1 VLDRLTLYPLLT
13 LVIHMPLL
21 TPFKRRSASF
31 LSACERHQSVVIALG
46 LTGLSLKCLA
56 SGLWFQSF
64 CFAML
69 LGFLYPLQLDAAIRR
84 TDRFCQAYR
93 LNLAMTA
100 SFSVALVVVGVVMLG
115 GMHPADAQFFVKT
128 EQWMVNSSG
137 LGVDKTISGLIF
149 NTLRLVFVIYLGI
162 SLVKVVNSAR
172 EGDDWQTLARTPA
185 IILLAVSL
193 GDALGT
199 YITSGSGSGA
209 STTGK

>member
-1 VLDRLTLYPLLT
+1 
-13 LVIHMPLL
+13 M
-21 TPFKRRSASF
+21 TPFSPLTKRRTASLIPLF
-31 LSACERHQSVVIALG
+31 VHHQSLVIALG
-46 LTGLSLKCLA
+46 CAGLSLKCLA

-64 CFAML
+64 CFATL

-84 TDRFCQAYR
+84 AERFCQSYR
-93 LNLAMTA
+93 LNLAAMT
-100 SFSVALVVVGVVMLG
+100 SLCVAVLVVGTVTLG

-128 EQWMVNSSG
+128 QQWMETSSG
-137 LGVDKTISGLIF
+137 LSMDKSISGLIF

-162 SLVKVVNSAR
+162 SLVKVVNAAR

-199 YITSGSGSGA
+199 YITSGSGGGSA
-209 STTGK
+209 AK

>member
-1 VLDRLTLYPLLT
+1 MSPSSPLS
-13 LVIHMPLL
+13 
-21 TPFKRRSASF
+21 KRRTAT
-31 LSACERHQSVVIALG
+31 LIPALVRHQSVVIALG
-46 LTGLSLKCLA
+46 VAGLSLKCLA

-64 CFAML
+64 CFATL

-84 TDRFCQAYR
+84 VDRFCQSYR
-93 LNLAMTA
+93 LNLAMVT
-100 SFSVALVVVGVVMLG
+100 SLSVAVVVVVVVTLG

-128 EQWMVNSSG
+128 QQWMETSSG
-137 LGVDKTISGLIF
+137 LSLDKTISGLIF

-199 YITSGSGSGA
+199 YITSGSGGSSA
-209 STTGK
+209 AK